1 MLYILG
7 VETHELGDW
16 VTVYLILELANH
28 LLVFCAVVLV
38 VFWVVIHGFHVCV
51 YLLCLHLVKLT
62 IGVGILELC
71 FFSVY
76 ILVLVVPEVIRADLR

>member
-51 YLLCLHLVKLT
+51 
-62 IGVGILELC
+62 
-71 FFSVY
+71 
-76 ILVLVVPEVIRADLR
+76 